1 MKTNKETVK
10 TYLQQEK
17 THGQSANVFF
27 EYSRIYSYGYHY
39 LLGKFI
45 DDDLLIINDTGY
57 SATTSKHIHLLRDT
71 ANEMNI
77 TNFSTS
83 NVDLISVYNE
93 IKYLEGKLHK
103 ARKPNIWYNRINNL
117 YIKWYDYTKKYGALN
132 MKGASINLGFHNKS
146 KDIQKVMLRVEK
158 YYTALNYGVNKN
170 YLKKVYTIN

>member
-1 MKTNKETVK
+1 MKSNRETIK
-10 TYLQQEK
+10 TYLEQEK

-77 TNFSTS
+77 KNYNIT
-83 NVDLISVYNE
+83 NVDLMSVYNE
-93 IKYLEGKLHK
+93 IKYLEDKLHK
-103 ARKPNIWYNRINNL
+103 ARKPNIWYNRINSL
-117 YIKWYDYTKKYGALN
+117 YDNWHNFTKKYGALL
-132 MKGASINLGFHNKS
+132 MIDREIKLSKIAEQSQRV
-146 KDIQKVMLRVEK
+146 KDIKKIMSRVEQ
-158 YYTALNYGVNKN
+158 YYTALTLNLN
-170 YLKKVYTIN
+170 I

>member
-10 TYLQQEK
+10 TYLEQEK

-45 DDDLLIINDTGY
+45 DDDLLIINNTGY

-77 TNFSTS
+77 ENYSVSSVETN
-83 NVDLISVYNE
+83 SVYSE
-93 IKYLEGKLHK
+93 LKYLETKLHK
-103 ARKPNIWYNRINNL
+103 ARKPEIWYNRINNL
-117 YIKWYDYTKKYGALN
+117 YIKWYDFTKKYGALN
-132 MKGASINLGFHNKS
+132 MQGASINLGFHNKS
-146 KDIQKVMLRVEK
+146 NDIQKIMLRVEQ
-158 YYTALNYGVNKN
+158 YYTALTLNMS
-170 YLKKVYTIN
+170 I

>member
-1 MKTNKETVK
+1 MKSNKETIK
-10 TYLQQEK
+10 TYLKQEK

-45 DDDLLIINDTGY
+45 DDLLIINDTGF

-93 IKYLEGKLHK
+93 IKYLESKLHK
-103 ARKPNIWYNRINNL
+103 ARKPQIWYNRINSL
-117 YIKWYDYTKKYGALN
+117 YNKWYNFTKKYGALL
-132 MKGASINLGFHNKS
+132 MIGREIKLSKIAQQSQRV
-146 KDIQKVMLRVEK
+146 KDIQKIMLRVEQ
-158 YYTALNYGVNKN
+158 YYTTLTLN
-170 YLKKVYTIN
+170 LSI

>member
-1 MKTNKETVK
+1 MKTNKETIK
-10 TYLQQEK
+10 TYLEQEK

-39 LLGKFI
+39 LLGKFL

-83 NVDLISVYNE
+83 NVDLISVQNE
-93 IKYLEGKLHK
+93 IKYLEDKLHK
-103 ARKPNIWYNRINNL
+103 ARKPKIWYNKINSL
-117 YIKWYDYTKKYGALN
+117 YNNWYDFTKKYGALN
-132 MKGASINLGFHNKS
+132 MQGASINLVYHNKIN
-146 KDIQKVMLRVEK
+146 DIQKIMLRVDQ
-158 YYTALNYGVNKN
+158 YYTALTLNMN
-170 YLKKVYTIN
+170 I